1 MSGGFQ
7 AALRALRR
15 VDEAREVVD
24 GAEVHVRR
32 DPIEHAVRN
41 FRRGS
46 AQRAAVVEFAA
57 LAGSQTSERNGFR
70 ESAELILCFKFRD
83 TGEKFL
89 GGL

>member
-24 GAEVHVRR
+24 GAEVRVRR
-32 DPIEHAVRN
+32 DSIEHAVRN

-57 LAGSQTSERNGFR
+57 LAGEAGVTVGELLR
-70 ESAELILCFKFRD
+70 ELQRRE
-83 TGEKFL
+83 T
-89 GGL
+89 